1 MILECTYV
9 VGSSYHFC
17 EESIRFYD
25 WIFANLIYL
34 DERLAAQENC
44 KRVTPGCCHSRERAS
59 RVQGKSLVKADAVAV
74 QFCAV
79 FNCSLGQ
86 HQVVRVRY
94 RLQQVLELR
103 DVQRNT
109 CEFVLPQ
116 IFVYYRQLVI
126 RPWANRQLPDPFCNC
141 CCHFGNALVP
151 ERHKIRRPSQREL
164 NVINGCV
171 NFLDNLCLILK
182 RLVLKFC

>member
-1 MILECTYV
+1 MLLVQREGDYAGPSLQLWLVFAVQDCLYLAILELRQSILECTYV

-25 WIFANLIYL
+25 WIFTNLIYL

-44 KRVTPGCCHSRERAS
+44 KRVAPGCCHPRERAS
-59 RVQGKSLVKADAVAV
+59 GVQGKSLVKADAVAV

-116 IFVYYRQLVI
+116 IFV
-126 RPWANRQLPDPFCNC
+126 
-141 CCHFGNALVP
+141 
-151 ERHKIRRPSQREL
+151 
-164 NVINGCV
+164 
-171 NFLDNLCLILK
+171 
-182 RLVLKFC
+182 